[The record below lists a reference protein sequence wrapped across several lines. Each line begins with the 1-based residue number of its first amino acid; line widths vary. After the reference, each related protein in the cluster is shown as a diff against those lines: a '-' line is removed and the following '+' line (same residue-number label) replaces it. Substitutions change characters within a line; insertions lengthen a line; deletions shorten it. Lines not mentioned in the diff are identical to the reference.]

1 MTLIDPTS
9 LEQRGYMPSNNSH
22 TQPQEWRTKNKN
34 FRRGISDN
42 KNEYLLFFVA
52 RKWNNLIL

>member
-34 FRRGISDN
+34 FKRGISDN

-52 RKWNNLIL
+52 RKWN